1 MLRISGRN
9 SNFLKNETTKRWKN
23 YVNKLVIRFK
33 VDLGDLSN
41 STDYEIFNY
50 ATRILVMEV
59 RDS

>member
-41 STDYEIFNY
+41 STDYEIFIY
-50 ATRILVMEV
+50 ATRILVVEV